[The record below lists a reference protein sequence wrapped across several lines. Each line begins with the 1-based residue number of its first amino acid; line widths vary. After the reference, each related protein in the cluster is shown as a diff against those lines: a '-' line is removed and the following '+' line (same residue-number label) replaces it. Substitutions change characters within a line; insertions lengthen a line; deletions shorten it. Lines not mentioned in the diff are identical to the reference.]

1 MKRLL
6 IFFIVSCIS
15 MPVLAEMHHV
25 DENNNNDC
33 HRYPM
38 KVSKGWLQNNNIVSI
53 QDLNLDKTMGE
64 KLSSEK
70 IKKNLWN
77 NVFRFIFI
85 DKSNNKYELITRNVA
100 SDEECSISD
109 VEIYMISK
117 GNDEHVG
124 DYKQYY

>member
-6 IFFIVSCIS
+6 IFFIVSCMS
-15 MPVLAEMHHV
+15 TPVLAEMHHV
-25 DENNNNDC
+25 DENSNNDC

-38 KVSKGWLQNNNIVSI
+38 NVAQVWLKNSKIVDI
-53 QDLNLDKTMGE
+53 KDLNLDKTMGE

-77 NVFRFIFI
+77 NVFRFIFT
-85 DKSNNKYELITRNVA
+85 DKSNNKYELITRNVT
-100 SDEECSISD
+100 SYEECSISD
-109 VEIYMISK
+109 VEIYMVSK
-117 GNDEHVG
+117 GNDKHVG